1 MADSKVSEL
10 TTATSVGGS
19 DLIYVVQSNT
29 SKKAT
34 VSTLFA
40 NAANVV
46 LKDVVSLDTTAQSLA
61 SPGAVSLSKTVTQ
74 LVIDASGGSITLA
87 AGIVNQI
94 KVITVVSSSG
104 GTYTLSSNMAGN
116 RVVSF
121 TRVGD
126 SAQLLFTNN
135 KWHMIGG
142 TASIT

>member
-1 MADSKVSEL
+1 M
-10 TTATSVGGS
+10 
-19 DLIYVVQSNT
+19 
-29 SKKAT
+29 
-34 VSTLFA
+34 
-40 NAANVV
+40 V